1 MISGQEENFSP
12 GVNIYTYNRLHQ
24 EFYLLSGFST
34 HSKLVGGFCL
44 RICGLECDC
53 QELTQRVGSE
63 SNVEETTYS
72 SSDCQEEETQ
82 RAASEE
88 VGDPALGVLLLPN
101 SHLEELTRI
110 W

>member
-1 MISGQEENFSP
+1 MDISG
-12 GVNIYTYNRLHQ
+12 
-24 EFYLLSGFST
+24 FYILSGFST

-88 VGDPALGVLLLPN
+88 VGGPGLGCP
-101 SHLEELTRI
+101 SPTKLTFGGFGDFFSISSERQSE
-110 W
+110 